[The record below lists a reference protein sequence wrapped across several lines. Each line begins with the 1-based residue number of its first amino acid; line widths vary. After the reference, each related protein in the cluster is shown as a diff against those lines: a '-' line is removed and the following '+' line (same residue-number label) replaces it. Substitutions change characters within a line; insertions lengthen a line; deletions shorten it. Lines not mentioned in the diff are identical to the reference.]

1 MANPPIIPSLFCNI
15 FLLLRHEG
23 VPGRVHVPAPRVLPR
38 RGQARV
44 TAIKIFYEKD
54 KNICRHVC
62 YNCIAA
68 TGQSA
73 AVLHYGHAGAP
84 NDQTLKD
91 GDMVSRA
98 VNEPSRRFHNRARF
112 CSTWVRSTAATAAT
126 SPAGT
131 VLHCTALYCTVL
143 YCTVLYCT
151 VLYCTVL
158 Y

>member
-1 MANPPIIPSLFCNI
+1 MKEYQAEST
-15 FLLLRHEG
+15 FLHHVYFHGGARH
-23 VPGRVHVPAPRVLPR
+23 VLT
-38 RGQARV
+38 
-44 TAIKIFYEKD
+44 TAKIFYDNE

-98 VNEPSRRFHNRARF
+98 VNEVREDFTVPS
-112 CSTWVRSTAATAAT
+112 S
-126 SPAGT
+126 
-131 VLHCTALYCTVL
+131 Y
-143 YCTVLYCT
+143 
-151 VLYCTVL
+151 
-158 Y
+158 